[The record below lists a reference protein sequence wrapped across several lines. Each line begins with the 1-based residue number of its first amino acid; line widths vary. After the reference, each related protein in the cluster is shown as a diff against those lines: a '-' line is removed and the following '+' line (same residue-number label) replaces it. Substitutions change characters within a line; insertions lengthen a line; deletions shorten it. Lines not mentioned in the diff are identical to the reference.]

1 MWKFLGQ
8 SLKWS
13 ILAVSVLFISL
24 NANRLHESYLMD
36 YIGNQVV
43 MVRGEGGGGTGFH
56 VEAPSGDVYILSN
69 RHVCEVKD
77 SSGRVK
83 IITQDGK
90 VHIKKVIKTYKKHDL
105 CLIEPV
111 RGYSGLELTDHQ
123 SLHSKTYIVG
133 HPGLRPL
140 TLSSGHYLGDETI
153 TMQLINIKKNDCY
166 GIYEQLEENS
176 LTRLFFGIESVC
188 SVYYDTVM
196 TDAPVYGGNSGSPMV
211 DSLGN
216 VWGVVFA
223 KSMNAVHN
231 GYIVPID
238 YVKDFLKKY

>member
-1 MWKFLGQ
+1 MLKLLGS
-8 SLKWS
+8 SLKWLS
-13 ILAVSVLFISL
+13 LSLLVLFISV
-24 NANRLHESYLMD
+24 NANRLHESYLLD

-43 MVRGEGGGGTGFH
+43 MVTNGNGGGTGFH

-69 RHVCEVKD
+69 RHVCAVKD
-77 SSGRVK
+77 DNNFVT
-83 IITQDGK
+83 IITQDGRSHK
-90 VHIKKVIKTYKKHDL
+90 KKVIKEYKKHDL

-111 RGYSGLELTDHQ
+111 RGYSGLELTEQND
-123 SLHSKTYIVG
+123 LHSKLYIVG

-140 TLSSGHYLGDETI
+140 TLSSGHYIGDDTI
-153 TMQLINIKKNDCY
+153 SISSPNVEKKNCN
-166 GIYEQLEENS
+166 GKFEKIPENS
-176 LTRLFFGIESVC
+176 LEYFFFGLQSICVNYFDS
-188 SVYYDTVM
+188 YM

-211 DSLGN
+211 DARGN

-238 YVKDFLKKY
+238 FVKDFLKKY